1 MKNNCNSRY
10 AVIMAGGVGSRLWP
24 LSKPETP
31 KQFIDIRGNGKSLL
45 QETYE
50 RLKDICPKENI
61 YIVTSD
67 NLVKEVSEQ
76 LDSIP
81 NSNIL
86 GEPCRRNT
94 AACIAYASYKIYK
107 RDKSANIII
116 CPADHYIG
124 DLEIFN
130 KNIEDGFRYVENNN
144 KIVCLGIEANSP
156 KTEYGYIKRGESIKE
171 EFYKVEQFTEK
182 PNIEKAIRFLED
194 GNYLWNSGIFMWN
207 IETFIKELDNHLP
220 KLNNAFYKS
229 LSKLDSCEEK
239 STIEKIYSEIDSIS
253 IDYGLIEKT
262 KNISTLKVNFKWS
275 DLGSWESIG
284 QIQKQ
289 DKDGNSY
296 NITNST
302 NLIDCD
308 NCIVNIEEGI
318 KVSAK
323 DLDGYLISMREGNIL
338 ICKKDDNDAIK
349 KFSEN

>member
-1 MKNNCNSRY
+1 MKSNCNNRY

-50 RLKDICPKENI
+50 RLKNICPKENI

-67 NLVKEVSEQ
+67 NLVKDVSLQ
-76 LDSIP
+76 LESIP

-107 RDKSANIII
+107 RDSEANIII

-124 DLEIFN
+124 DIEIF
-130 KNIEDGFRYVENNN
+130 KHNIEDGFRYVEKNDR
-144 KIVCLGIEANSP
+144 IVCLGIEANSP
-156 KTEYGYIKRGESIKE
+156 KTEYGYIKKGEAIE
-171 EFYKVEQFTEK
+171 ESFFKVEKFTEK
-182 PNIEKAIRFLED
+182 PNIEKAISFLED

-207 IETFIKELDNHLP
+207 IKTFIKELEKHLP
-220 KLNNAFYKS
+220 KLNNAFNTSIEKF
-229 LSKLDSCEEK
+229 DSPEEK
-239 STIEKIYSEIDSIS
+239 SIIEKIYSHIESIS

-262 KNISTLKVNFKWS
+262 NNITTLKVNFRWS

-284 QIQKQ
+284 QIQEH
-289 DKDGNSY
+289 DKDGNSF
-296 NITNST
+296 NNQNSK
-302 NLIDCD
+302 NLIDCKD
-308 NCIVNIEEGI
+308 CILNVDEGI

-323 DLDGYLISMREGNIL
+323 DLDGYLITMREGNIL
-338 ICKKDDNDAIK
+338 ICKKNDNDAIK
-349 KFSEN
+349 KFSEK